1 VKYNL
6 PDVSCSNG
14 FYFWKIISSKQL
26 MKLHCLVCFFDIA
39 LQVEHCD
46 YLYTAPGRPPTTIC
60 CSYYR
65 PPSSFP
71 SSSRL
76 LLLLLM
82 LPGQPFVVITARNK
96 PLARVGVWPCSFT
109 PGNDDPRR
117 KAL

>member
-46 YLYTAPGRPPTTIC
+46 YLYTAPGRPALPSVAATTGLL
-60 CSYYR
+60 
-65 PPSSFP
+65 
-71 SSSRL
+71 RL
-76 LLLLLM
+76 SPH
-82 LPGQPFVVITARNK
+82 LPGCCCCCWCCQ
-96 PLARVGVWPCSFT
+96 
-109 PGNDDPRR
+109 GNRS
-117 KAL
+117 